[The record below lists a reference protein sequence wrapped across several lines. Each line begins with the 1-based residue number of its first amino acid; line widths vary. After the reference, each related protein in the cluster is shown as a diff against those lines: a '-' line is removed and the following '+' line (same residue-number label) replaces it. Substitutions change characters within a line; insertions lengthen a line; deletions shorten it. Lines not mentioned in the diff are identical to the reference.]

1 MIRVLLADDQTL
13 VRQGIRGLLELD
25 AKLQVVGEAAD
36 GDEALKR
43 VLELKPDVA
52 LLDVRMPGR
61 DGVAVLRALR
71 EKGDTTP
78 VILLTT
84 FDDDAVLLE
93 GVRAG
98 IAGYLL
104 KDVSLEVLT
113 QAIQTA
119 AEGKTTILPAV
130 TERAARTVKQV
141 GTKFE
146 AAELPDGLSEREREV
161 LRLMAGGFSNREIAD
176 ALGTAEG
183 TVKNQAS
190 SILSKLGVRDRTR
203 AVLKALE
210 MGWLIER

>member
-1 MIRVLLADDQTL
+1 MRVLIADDQTL
-13 VRQGIRGLLELD
+13 VRQGIRGLLELGKEFD
-25 AKLQVVGEAAD
+25 IVGEAGD
-36 GDEALKR
+36 GDEALKM
-43 VLELKPDVA
+43 VLQLKPEVA
-52 LLDVRMPGR
+52 LLDVRMPGKN
-61 DGVAVLRALR
+61 GVEVLRALR
-71 EKGDTTP
+71 EKGDPTP

-113 QAIQTA
+113 QALKTA

-130 TERAARTVKQV
+130 TERAAKAVKKS
-141 GTKFE
+141 GNTFE
-146 AAELPDGLSEREREV
+146 AAEMPDVLSEREREV
-161 LRLMAGGFSNREIAD
+161 LRLMAGGYSNREIAD

-210 MGWLIER
+210 MGWLVER

>member
-1 MIRVLLADDQTL
+1 MRVLIADDQTL
-13 VRQGIRGLLELD
+13 VRQGIRGLLELGKEFEIV
-25 AKLQVVGEAAD
+25 AEAGD
-36 GDEALKR
+36 GDEALKL
-43 VLELKPDVA
+43 VLQHKPQVA
-52 LLDVRMPGR
+52 LLDVRMPGKN
-61 DGVAVLRALR
+61 GVEVLRALR
-71 EKGDTTP
+71 AKGDQTP

-113 QAIQTA
+113 QALKTA

-130 TERAARTVKQV
+130 TERAAKAVKKS

-146 AAELPDGLSEREREV
+146 AAEMPDVLSEREREV
-161 LRLMAGGFSNREIAD
+161 LRLMAGGYSNREIAD

-210 MGWLIER
+210 MGWLVER